1 MTSNNTPP
9 PATGLGI
16 WANLGTW
23 IAFGLLFGVVV
34 GSLFPGLFGVFV
46 GDLFPGDNVALGA
59 GLGLILGVVV
69 GSVFI
74 ARRNARRDS

>member
-9 PATGLGI
+9 PAAGLGI
-16 WANLGTW
+16 WGNLGVW

-34 GSLFPGLFGVFV
+34 GGF
-46 GDLFPGDNVALGA
+46 FPGDNVALGA
-59 GLGLILGVVV
+59 GLGLCLGVVV

-74 ARRNARRDS
+74 ARRNARGGS